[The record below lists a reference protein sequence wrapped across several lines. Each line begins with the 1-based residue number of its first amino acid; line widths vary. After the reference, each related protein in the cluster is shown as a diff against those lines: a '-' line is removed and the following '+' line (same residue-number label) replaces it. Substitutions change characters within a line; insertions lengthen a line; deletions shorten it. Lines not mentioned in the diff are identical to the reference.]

1 MAIEFNL
8 GLVAG
13 SLSSL
18 RPLPFFR
25 RFGSSANSRH
35 KASTG
40 DATHEL
46 YDVNGDS
53 AKSGRKKNIS
63 LGMGTTIMQDTVN
76 ESQERI
82 VHVTKSAD
90 ERHHTY
96 V

>member
-25 RFGSSANSRH
+25 RFGSSANSRY

-40 DATHEL
+40 DTGHEL
-46 YDVNGDS
+46 RGMHGS
-53 AKSGRKKNIS
+53 EGKSSRKKNS
-63 LGMGTTIMQDTVN
+63 SMGLGTTLLEETVN

-82 VHVTKSAD
+82 IHVPKTD
-90 ERHHTY
+90 GQHH